1 MKRILFAAIL
11 SIVAGTGC
19 APAGQAGPDVTT
31 PYYYVGAGQTL
42 SPLDQQQLTI
52 DRDQLQARQ
61 RVQQLQVRQGSSVA
75 LPSATG
81 PLKPLGSNNPAAASQ
96 NLSQT
101 QTELDRINGL
111 LNQSRTK
118 QMLATSPAMVVKRFP
133 PQ

>member
-19 APAGQAGPDVTT
+19 APAAAPDVTT

-52 DRDQLQARQ
+52 DRDQLQAQQ
-61 RVQQLQVRQGSSVA
+61 RVQQLQVRQGGSVA

-81 PLKPLGSNNPAAASQ
+81 PLKPLGSNNPATASQ

-111 LNQSRTK
+111 LNQSRTN